1 MIRKLLFIGILCAGC
16 IKDPPT
22 GLGTVRGTWTLRTVD
37 GNSLPA
43 TISGSGAN
51 QTQIVSDSFVL
62 LEGNGFNE
70 TVVTRITLNAQPTDQ
85 TMVITGTYGLQG
97 NSAILRKDS
106 DGTTR
111 AGLIDGSGAMTIAD
125 GGFSKVYAKL

>member
-1 MIRKLLFIGILCAGC
+1 MIRKLLLIGILCAGC

-22 GLGTVRGTWTLRTVD
+22 GPSTIRGTWTLRTVD

-43 TISGSGAN
+43 TTSGSGAN
-51 QTQIVSDSFVL
+51 QTQMVSDSFVL

-70 TVVTRITLNAQPTDQ
+70 TVVTRTTVNGVPTDQ
-85 TMVITGTYGLQG
+85 TVVITGSYGALG
-97 NSAILRKDS
+97 TSVTLRKDS

-111 AGLIDGSGAMTIAD
+111 TGLVDDSGAMTFAD
-125 GGFSKVYAKL
+125 GGFSKVYRKL